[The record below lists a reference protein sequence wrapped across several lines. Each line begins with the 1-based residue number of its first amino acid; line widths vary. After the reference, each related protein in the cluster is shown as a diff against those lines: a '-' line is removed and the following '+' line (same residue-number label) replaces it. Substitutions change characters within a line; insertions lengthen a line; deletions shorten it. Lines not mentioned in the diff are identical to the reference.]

1 MKFMKKQKISASAYL
16 FRLTF
21 TAAMVAL
28 SVILCRFVSIPP
40 ATVDTAYRVDLG
52 FLPLALVAQYF
63 GAFYSAIG
71 YLVADVIGS
80 FVSGYA
86 PNVWIA
92 LCKLLLGATMGF
104 FFYKKPARIL
114 RTVLCFSVIGTV
126 IDILFMSPIFI
137 FMYGWTPAVAF
148 GSRAVNSLITV
159 PFRIVVYYFAGRAL
173 ENAVGSYIKKRD
185 KRGAFKNYANS
196 FQAVTVPGLTR
207 IAACLKALG
216 DPQDRLRCI
225 HIAGTNGKGS
235 VSANIASILEAAGY
249 RVGKYISP
257 NLIRVNERISVNGN
271 MISDDEL
278 AAFLTRIEPIAA
290 QVEKDTG
297 IAPTQFEIWTAVAFL
312 YFAETGCDY
321 VVLEVG
327 LGGEFDATNVIKK
340 NAVAV
345 ITRLDLDHTQYLGNT
360 IEEVAAAKC
369 GIMKADSDTRTV
381 VVAEQSP
388 EAMAVIEAKAQ
399 ALGLTIKVARP
410 MLLSPDGMHECFS
423 IDGIEDVR
431 CGIPAYHQ
439 AENAAIAAVAAK
451 TLGIDERSIKEGI
464 SAAKNPARFEILS
477 EDPPVIYDGGHNENG
492 IKALLFSLDRYFKDQ
507 KRTVVFACMADKEI
521 EGSLRLFDNG
531 NTHFIFTEVKDNPR
545 ALSAADLKEKAATF
559 GIVGEA
565 FAEIGDAYRAATKR
579 GELAVIC
586 GSLYLYKDLMEYLHP
601 ELVKALTSAE

>member
-1 MKFMKKQKISASAYL
+1 MKKQKLSASAFL
-16 FRLTF
+16 FRITF

-52 FLPLALVAQYF
+52 FLPLALVAQFF
-63 GAFYSAIG
+63 GPIYSGAG

-86 PNVWIA
+86 PNLWIS

-104 FFYKKPARIL
+104 FFYKKPTRIL
-114 RTVLCFSVIGTV
+114 RTVLCFTVIGTV
-126 IDILFMSPIFI
+126 IDILCMSPIFV

-159 PFRIVVYYFAGRAL
+159 PFRIAVYYFAGRAL
-173 ENAVGSYIKKRD
+173 ESAVGKFIKRRD
-185 KRGAFKNYANS
+185 NRGAFKSYANS

-207 IAACLKALG
+207 IAACLQELG
-216 DPQDRLRCI
+216 NPQERLRCI

-257 NLIRVNERISVNGN
+257 NLIRVNERITVNGVE
-271 MISDDEL
+271 ITDGEL
-278 AAFLTRIEPIAA
+278 SACLARIEPIAA

-297 IAPTQFEIWTAVAFL
+297 IAPTQFEIWTAIAFL
-312 YFAETGCDY
+312 YFAEAGCDY

-327 LGGEFDATNVIKK
+327 LGGEFDATNVITR
-340 NAVAV
+340 NAIAV

-369 GIMKADSDTRTV
+369 GIMKADSETRTV
-381 VVAEQSP
+381 VVAEQVP
-388 EAMAVIEAKAQ
+388 EAMAVIDEKAA
-399 ALGLTIKVARP
+399 ALNLTVKVARP
-410 MLLSPDGMHECFS
+410 TLLSPEGIHERFS
-423 IDGIEDVR
+423 VDGIESIR
-431 CGIPAYHQ
+431 AGIPAYHQ

-451 TLGIDERSIKEGI
+451 ALGIDEKSIRDGI

-477 EDPPVIYDGGHNENG
+477 DDPPVIYDGGHNENG
-492 IKALLFSLDRYFKDQ
+492 IKALLFSLDRYFEGRV
-507 KRTVVFACMADKEI
+507 RTVVFACMADKEI
-521 EGSLRLFDNG
+521 EGSLRLLDNG

-545 ALSAADLKEKAATF
+545 ALSANDLKEKAASF
-559 GIVGEA
+559 GISGDA
-565 FAEIGDAYRAATKR
+565 FAEIGDAYRAATER
-579 GELAVIC
+579 GELTVIC
-586 GSLYLYKDLMEYLHP
+586 GSLYLYKDLMEFLHP
-601 ELVKALTSAE
+601 EQ